1 MRIQLGEWPWPMDG
15 PSSSSPS
22 PTYAMPPST
31 TFSPLR
37 MPCFPSRIPRWRRLS
52 ACAHA
57 WVAALSRGRPVP
69 SFSRTSRAPKTI
81 AYSDGQDVRFA
92 SAAKLQRTVDRVC
105 RGGWGTSG
113 GGGSSGGEAAVTALA
128 FDVISPEILY
138 VGSETGEVM
147 VSVH

>member
-1 MRIQLGEWPWPMDG
+1 MATDAPA
-15 PSSSSPS
+15 SASPS
-22 PTYAMPPST
+22 PTYAMLPSP

-37 MPCFPSRIPRWRRLS
+37 IPCSPSRIPRSRCLS
-52 ACAHA
+52 ACALA
-57 WVAALSRGRPVP
+57 WLAAVSRGRSVP
-69 SFSRTSRAPKTI
+69 SFSPTSRARKTI

-113 GGGSSGGEAAVTALA
+113 GDSGSGGGGSGGGEAAVTALA
-128 FDVISPEILY
+128 FDAVSPELLY

-147 VSVH
+147 VSLH